1 MKRPFTKVAESLW
14 GGLFNSSTDTYKC
27 IILSSTPSE
36 SNFDTWKYY
45 SDVTN
50 ESTGTGYTAGGA
62 TAAFTFTSDAATNS
76 EQWTIGNINFG
87 ANVTITGAGI
97 AFYKSTGTGST
108 SPLIDY
114 YDLPI
119 SVTNT
124 SLVVAPTGF
133 SSIVATV
140 S

>member
-1 MKRPFTKVAESLW
+1 MKRPFSKFSESLW
-14 GGLFNSSTDTYKC
+14 GGLFNSGTDTYKA
-27 IILSSTPSE
+27 IILSTVPSE
-36 SNFDTWKYY
+36 ANFDTWKFY

-50 ESTGTGYTAGGA
+50 ESVGTGYTAGGA
-62 TAAFTFTSDAATNS
+62 TAAFTFTADAATNA

-87 ANVTITGAGI
+87 ANVTVVGTGI
-97 AFYKSTGTGST
+97 AFYKSTGTAST

-119 SVTNT
+119 NVTSA

-133 SSIVATV
+133 SSIVSLVA
-140 S
+140 